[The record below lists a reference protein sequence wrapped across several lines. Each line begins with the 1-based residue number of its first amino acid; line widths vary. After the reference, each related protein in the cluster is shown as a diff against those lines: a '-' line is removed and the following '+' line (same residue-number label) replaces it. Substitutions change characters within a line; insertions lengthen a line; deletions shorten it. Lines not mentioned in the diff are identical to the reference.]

1 MTFMKTVP
9 AQGGAMNDWAEQ
21 FRQAIAATGLTP
33 PDTIIADGKIHRFT
47 TNGKPSDDAG
57 RYVLRLNV
65 LPAGW
70 FGDYRTG
77 LGQSWCSIE
86 RNKQTPE
93 QQRQYATLSKAI
105 QNAQYREK
113 KAEHDDAAEIAATIW
128 AAATPIDAAQTHGY
142 LAKKGIQAHGARLI
156 DTGAARSHC
165 GRLSPVLSG
174 PLLVIPM
181 RNAAGE
187 LRSLQFITADG
198 TKRPLTGGEKQ
209 GCHYRIDKA
218 DSAAR
223 GGILI
228 VCEGFA
234 TGASIHE
241 ATRQPVAVA
250 FDSGN
255 LEPVAKSLRKLY
267 PDAALIVAADD
278 DHQTEGNPGRTAA
291 TGAAKAVGGIVVY
304 PIFPADRPDKATD
317 FNDLQQLAG
326 CGLDAVKVCFAGAIE
341 SIAGCASDTRAG
353 GHIDVESTQSGTQE
367 NTPVPEPDPVQAT
380 HTEQATPGGDTSDTT
395 DTTAIAEGSEAPALP
410 WERTQDTETKATDN
424 TDKPP
429 MPSPFSALEDR
440 PRYVVLDDWEK
451 SSEGNHRPGVYW
463 CGVKVNKKGEI
474 EGELNDWVCS
484 PLHIDAVTFDG
495 QSNNFGRLLR
505 FKPTVGKWREWAMP
519 MELLAGD
526 GAQLRGELLAMGVE
540 LDPYKARQQLPH
552 YLQSERPKRRIHCAL
567 QVGWCGDSFVLPD
580 AVIGP
585 KSAGVIFQS
594 GERGHEEH
602 TQAGT
607 LAGWRDGIA
616 AKAVGN
622 PLLMLAVSASF
633 AGPLLQR
640 CNSEGGGFHVVGDSS
655 TGKTTLIEAACAT
668 WGGPG
673 FKRSW
678 RATANGMEGAAAMFN
693 DCLLALDEISEC
705 DPKEVGAIVY
715 ALGNGR
721 GKQRASRSGNA
732 RSVTRWRCFVIS
744 SGERTIAT
752 TMQEGGHRAKA
763 GQSMRLLDIPAA
775 QAFGAWDA
783 IHGATSPAAFSDAI
797 KRVAAQHHG
806 HSGRAFLEKLTFDTA
821 DYCAELDKIKA
832 LPLFATDGTEGQ
844 DKRAAARFALIGLA
858 GELATQYGVTG
869 WPVGDAVKAAAH
881 AFKLWQAG
889 RGKGNDERRQIADKV
904 RSFIE
909 RHGDARFSNADYTG
923 DTQPVRDR
931 AGWWRSKG
939 DGREYLFTADGM
951 RDALKGFDFKRALD
965 VLQELGALP
974 APGSDGKRARFYR
987 MGGVGAKLYP
997 ITPEN
1002 MEGGDYGA

>member
-1 MTFMKTVP
+1 MSALPISFAVASNP
-9 AQGGAMNDWAEQ
+9 EQAFQG
-21 FRQAIAATGLTP
+21 AISSAGLTP

-47 TNGKPSDDAG
+47 TNGKRGDDAG
-57 RYVLRLNV
+57 WYILHLDNI
-65 LPAGW
+65 PAGS
-70 FGDYRTG
+70 FGNWREGRTE
-77 LGQSWCSIE
+77 SWCSIE
-86 RNKQTPE
+86 RAAQTPE
-93 QQRQYATLSKAI
+93 QQKQYATLLKSM
-105 QNAQYREK
+105 QNARHRAK
-113 KAEHDDAAEIAATIW
+113 KAEHDAAAGMAQTIW
-128 AAATPIDAAQTHGY
+128 AAATPIDDAAAHGY
-142 LAKKGIQAHGARLI
+142 LVKKGIQAHGARLI
-156 DTGAARSHC
+156 DTAAARTHC
-165 GRLSPVLSG
+165 VKLSYSLSG

-181 RNAAGE
+181 SNAAGE
-187 LRSLQFITADG
+187 LRSLQFITVDG

-209 GCHYRIDKA
+209 GCHYRIDKP
-218 DSAAR
+218 DSVGQGA
-223 GGILI
+223 ILI

-241 ATRQPVAVA
+241 ATGQPVAVA
-250 FDSGN
+250 FDRGN

-278 DHQTEGNPGRTAA
+278 DHCTEGNPGRTAA
-291 TGAAKAVGGIVVY
+291 AGAANAVGGVVVF
-304 PIFPADRPDKATD
+304 PMFPADRPDKATD
-317 FNDLQQLAG
+317 FNDLHQLASG
-326 CGLDAVKVCFAGAIE
+326 GLDAVKTCFVGAVE
-341 SIAGCASDTRAG
+341 SVADCASVTGFG
-353 GHIDVESTQSGTQE
+353 GHID
-367 NTPVPEPDPVQAT
+367 PEPMQTVATVQAVT
-380 HTEQATPGGDTSDTT
+380 EHTEPTDTPTTT
-395 DTTAIAEGSEAPALP
+395 DDSEAPALP
-410 WERTQDTETKATDN
+410 
-424 TDKPP
+424 
-429 MPSPFSALEDR
+429 PSPFPGMDGR
-440 PRYVVLDDWEK
+440 PCYVVLDESTKAAD
-451 SSEGNHRPGVYW
+451 GNHRPGVFY
-463 CGVKVNKKGEI
+463 CGMTAGKKNEPPEPFDAWI
-474 EGELNDWVCS
+474 CS
-484 PLHIDAVTFDG
+484 PMHIDAVTFDG

-540 LDPYKARQQLPH
+540 LDPNKARQQLPH
-552 YLQSERPKRRIHCAL
+552 YLQSEHPKRRIHCAL
-567 QVGWCGDSFVLPD
+567 QVGWCGNSFVLPD

-602 TQAGT
+602 TQGGT

-732 RSVTRWRCFVIS
+732 RGVTRWRCFVIS

-763 GQSMRLLDIPAA
+763 GQSMRLLDILAA
-775 QAFGAWDA
+775 QTFGAWDA
-783 IHGATSPAAFSDAI
+783 LHGAESPAAFSDAI
-797 KRVAAQHHG
+797 KRAATQHHG
-806 HSGRAFLEKLTFDTA
+806 QAGRAFLEKLTFDPA

-844 DKRAAARFALIGLA
+844 DKRVAARFALIGLA

-923 DTQPVRDR
+923 DTQAVRDR
-931 AGWWRSKG
+931 AGWWRSNG
-939 DGREYLFTADGM
+939 ESREYLFTADGM
-951 RDALKGFDFKRALD
+951 REALKGFDFKRALD

-974 APGSDGKRARFYR
+974 APGADGKRARFYR
-987 MGGVGAKLYP
+987 VGGTGAKLYP
-997 ITPEN
+997 INPEN

>member
-1 MTFMKTVP
+1 MSALPIPFAVASNP
-9 AQGGAMNDWAEQ
+9 EQAFQG
-21 FRQAIAATGLTP
+21 AIAAAGLTP
-33 PDTIIADGKIHRFT
+33 PDSIIADGKIHRFS
-47 TNGKPSDDAG
+47 TNGKRSDDAG
-57 RYVLRLNV
+57 RYVLHLDG

-77 LGQSWCSIE
+77 LNQTWCSIE
-86 RNKQTPE
+86 RNAQTPE
-93 QQRQYATLSKAI
+93 QQKQYATLLKSM
-105 QNAQYREK
+105 QNARHREK
-113 KAEHDDAAEIAATIW
+113 KAEHDAAAGMAQTIW
-128 AAATPIDAAQTHGY
+128 AAATPIDDAAAHGY
-142 LAKKGIQAHGARLI
+142 LVKKGIQAHGARLI
-156 DTGAARSHC
+156 DTAAARAHC
-165 GRLSPVLSG
+165 VKLSYSLSG
-174 PLLVIPM
+174 SLLVIPM

-187 LRSLQFITADG
+187 LRSLQFITFDG

-209 GCHYRIDKA
+209 GCHYRIDST
-218 DSAAR
+218 DSAAHE
-223 GGILI
+223 GILI

-241 ATRQPVAVA
+241 ATGQPVAVA

-278 DHQTEGNPGRTAA
+278 DHQTTGNPGRTAA
-291 TGAAKAVGGIVVY
+291 AGAAKAVGGVVVV
-304 PIFPADRPDKATD
+304 PMFPADRPDKATD
-317 FNDLQQLAG
+317 FNDLHQLAG
-326 CGLDAVKVCFAGAIE
+326 GGLDAVQVCFAGAIE
-341 SIAGCASDTRAG
+341 SIAGCASDTVAG
-353 GHIDVESTQSGTQE
+353 GHIDAESTQAGTQE

-380 HTEQATPGGDTSDTT
+380 HTEQATPGEDTT
-395 DTTAIAEGSEAPALP
+395 DTTATTEGSEAPPLP
-410 WERTQDTETKATDN
+410 T
-424 TDKPP
+424 
-429 MPSPFSALEDR
+429 SPFPGMDGR
-440 PRYVVLDDWEK
+440 PRYVVLDDWTK
-451 SSEGNHRPGVYW
+451 SSDGNHKPGVYY
-463 CGVKVNKKGEI
+463 CGLTAGKKDSPPEPFDAWI
-474 EGELNDWVCS
+474 CS
-484 PLHIDAVTFDG
+484 PMHIDAVTFDG

-552 YLQSERPKRRIHCAL
+552 YLQSEHPKRRIHCAL

-732 RSVTRWRCFVIS
+732 RGVTRWRCFVIS

-775 QAFGAWDA
+775 QTFGAWDA
-783 IHGATSPAAFSDAI
+783 LHGATSPAAFSDAI
-797 KRVAAQHHG
+797 KRAAAQHHG
-806 HSGRAFLEKLTFDTA
+806 QAGRAFLEKLTFDTA

-832 LPLFATDGTEGQ
+832 LPLFASDGTEGQ

-904 RSFIE
+904 RGFIE

-923 DTQPVRDR
+923 DSQPVRDR
-931 AGWWRSKG
+931 AGWWRSNG

-951 RDALKGFDFKRALD
+951 REALKGFDFKRALD

-974 APGSDGKRARFYR
+974 APGADGKRARFYR
-987 MGGVGAKLYP
+987 VGGTGAKLYP

>member
-1 MTFMKTVP
+1 MSALPIPFAVASNP
-9 AQGGAMNDWAEQ
+9 EQAFQG
-21 FRQAIAATGLTP
+21 AIAAAGLTP
-33 PDTIIADGKIHRFT
+33 PDTIISDGKIHRFT
-47 TNGKPSDDAG
+47 TNGKRGDDAG
-57 RYVLRLNV
+57 WYILHLDNI
-65 LPAGW
+65 PAGS
-70 FGDYRTG
+70 FGNWREGRTET
-77 LGQSWCSIE
+77 WCSIE
-86 RNKQTPE
+86 RNAQTPE
-93 QQRQYATLSKAI
+93 QQKQHATLLKSM
-105 QNAQYREK
+105 QNARHRAK
-113 KAEHDDAAEIAATIW
+113 KAEHDAAAEIAAAIW
-128 AAATPIDAAQTHGY
+128 AAATPMDEAAAHGY
-142 LAKKGIQAHGARLI
+142 LVKKGIQAHGARMI
-156 DTGAARSHC
+156 HTIGARELSHF
-165 GRLSPVLSG
+165 GNLSPALSG

-209 GCHYRIDKA
+209 GCHYRIDKP
-218 DSAAR
+218 DSAAQ
-223 GGILI
+223 GAILI

-241 ATRQPVAVA
+241 ATGQPVAVA

-255 LEPVAKSLRKLY
+255 LEPVAKLLCKLY

-278 DHQTEGNPGRTAA
+278 DRQTEGNPGRTAA
-291 TGAAKAVGGIVVY
+291 AGAAKAVGCIVVF
-304 PIFPADRPDKATD
+304 PMFPADRPDTATD
-317 FNDLQQLAG
+317 FNDLHQLAG
-326 CGLDAVKVCFAGAIE
+326 GGLEAVKVCFTGAIE
-341 SIAGCASDTRAG
+341 SIAGCAIDTGAG
-353 GHIDVESTQSGTQE
+353 GHIDAQTSEGWPATGVAQSLWLSTDNNTNTDPANDPAAQSS
-367 NTPVPEPDPVQAT
+367 TPT
-380 HTEQATPGGDTSDTT
+380 TT
-395 DTTAIAEGSEAPALP
+395 DTTATTEGSETLLLP
-410 WERTQDTETKATDN
+410 
-424 TDKPP
+424 
-429 MPSPFSALEDR
+429 PSPFPGMDGR
-440 PRYVVLDDWEK
+440 PRYVVLDDWTK
-451 SSEGNHRPGVYW
+451 SSDGNHKPGVYY
-463 CGVKVNKKGEI
+463 CGLTADKKDSPPEPFDAWI
-474 EGELNDWVCS
+474 CS
-484 PLHIDAVTFDG
+484 PMHIDAVTFDG

-505 FKPTVGKWREWAMP
+505 FKPTVGKWREWGMP

-552 YLQSERPKRRIHCAL
+552 YLQSEHPKRGIHCAL

-732 RSVTRWRCFVIS
+732 RGVTRWRCFVIS

-775 QAFGAWDA
+775 QTFGAWDA
-783 IHGATSPAAFSDAI
+783 LHGAISPAAFSDAI
-797 KRVAAQHHG
+797 KRAAAQHHG
-806 HSGRAFLEKLTFDTA
+806 QAGRAFLEKLTFDA
-821 DYCAELDKIKA
+821 SDLCAMLEEVKA
-832 LPLFATDGTEGQ
+832 APMFATDGTEGQ

-858 GELATQYGVTG
+858 GELATDYGVTG
-869 WPVGDAVKAAAH
+869 WPVGAAGEAAAH
-881 AFKLWQAG
+881 GFKLWQSM
-889 RGKGNDERRQIADKV
+889 RGKGNDERRQILQRV
-904 RSFIE
+904 SGFIE
-909 RHGDARFSNADYTG
+909 RHGDGRFSDADTTN
-923 DTQPVRDR
+923 DVQIRDR
-931 AGWWRSKG
+931 AGWWRDTSG
-939 DGREYLFTADGM
+939 GREYLFTTDGM
-951 RDALKGFDFKRALD
+951 REATKGIDFKRALD
-965 VLQELGALP
+965 VLQEAKALP
-974 APGSDGKRARFYR
+974 TPGANGERARFIR
-987 MGGVGAKLYP
+987 IAGRGVKLYP
-997 ITPEN
+997 IDPDKLA
-1002 MEGGDYGA
+1002 GGEHGA

>member
-1 MTFMKTVP
+1 MSALPIPFAVASKP
-9 AQGGAMNDWAEQ
+9 EQ
-21 FRQAIAATGLTP
+21 AFQSAIAAAGLTP
-33 PDTIIADGKIHRFT
+33 PDSIIADGKIQRFS
-47 TNGKPSDDAG
+47 TNGKRGDDAG
-57 RYVLRLNV
+57 WYILHLDNI
-65 LPAGW
+65 PAGS
-70 FGDYRTG
+70 FGNWREGRTET
-77 LGQSWCSIE
+77 WCAIE
-86 RNKQTPE
+86 RTAQTPE
-93 QQRQYATLSKAI
+93 QQKHYATLLKSM
-105 QNAQYREK
+105 QNARHRAK
-113 KAEHDDAAEIAATIW
+113 KAEHDTAAKQAAAIW
-128 AAATPIDAAQTHGY
+128 AAATPIDDAAAHGY
-142 LAKKGIQAHGARLI
+142 IVKKGIQAHGARLI
-156 DTGAARSHC
+156 DTAAVRAHC
-165 GRLSPVLSG
+165 GKLSPALSG

-187 LRSLQFITADG
+187 LRSLQFISEDG

-209 GCHYRIDKA
+209 GCHYLIKPEIQA
-218 DSAAR
+218 AQSA
-223 GGILI
+223 ILS

-241 ATRQPVAVA
+241 ATGQPVAVA

-255 LEPVAKSLRKLY
+255 LEPVAKSLRRLY
-267 PDAALIVAADD
+267 PVAALIIAADD
-278 DHQTEGNPGRTAA
+278 DHHTTGNPGRAAA
-291 TGAAKAVGGIVVY
+291 TGAAKAVGGVMVV
-304 PIFPADRPDKATD
+304 PMFPADRPDKATD
-317 FNDLQQLAG
+317 FNDLHQLSG
-326 CGLDAVKVCFAGAIE
+326 GGLDAVQVCFAGAIE
-341 SIAGCASDTRAG
+341 SIAGCASDTGAG
-353 GHIDVESTQSGTQE
+353 GHIDAESTQAGTQE
-367 NTPVPEPDPVQAT
+367 NAPVPEPDPVQAT
-380 HTEQATPGGDTSDTT
+380 HTEQATPGGDITIATATT
-395 DTTAIAEGSEAPALP
+395 EGSEAPPLP
-410 WERTQDTETKATDN
+410 
-424 TDKPP
+424 
-429 MPSPFSALEDR
+429 PSPFPGMDGR
-440 PRYVVLDDWEK
+440 PRYVVLDDWTK
-451 SSEGNHRPGVYW
+451 SVEGNHKPGVYY
-463 CGVKVNKKGEI
+463 CGMTAGKKNEPP
-474 EGELNDWVCS
+474 EPFDAWVCS
-484 PLHIDAVTFDG
+484 PMHIDAVTFDG

-505 FKPTVGKWREWAMP
+505 FKPTVGRWREWAMP

-552 YLQSERPKRRIHCAL
+552 YLQSEHPKRRIHCAL

-732 RSVTRWRCFVIS
+732 RGVTRWRCFVIS

-775 QAFGAWDA
+775 QTYGAWDA
-783 IHGATSPAAFSDAI
+783 LHGATSPAAFSDAI
-797 KRVAAQHHG
+797 KRAAAQHHG
-806 HSGRAFLEKLTFDTA
+806 QAGRAFLEKLTFDA
-821 DYCAELDKIKA
+821 SDLCAMLEEVKA
-832 LPLFATDGTEGQ
+832 APMFATDGTEGQ

-858 GELATQYGVTG
+858 GELATDYGVTG
-869 WPVGDAVKAAAH
+869 WPVGAAGEAAAH
-881 AFKLWQAG
+881 GFKLWQSM
-889 RGKGNDERRQIADKV
+889 RGKGNDERRQILQRV
-904 RSFIE
+904 SGFIE
-909 RHGDARFSNADYTG
+909 RHGDGRFSDADTTN
-923 DTQPVRDR
+923 DVQIRDR
-931 AGWWRSKG
+931 AGWWRDTNG
-939 DGREYLFTADGM
+939 GREYLFTTDGM
-951 RDALKGFDFKRALD
+951 REATKGIDFKRALD
-965 VLQELGALP
+965 VLQEAKALP
-974 APGSDGKRARFYR
+974 TPGANGERARFIR
-987 MGGVGAKLYP
+987 IAGRGVKLYP
-997 ITPEN
+997 VDPDKLA
-1002 MEGGDYGA
+1002 GGEHGA

>member
-1 MTFMKTVP
+1 MSALPIPFAVASNP
-9 AQGGAMNDWAEQ
+9 EQAFQG
-21 FRQAIAATGLTP
+21 AIAAAGLTP
-33 PDTIIADGKIHRFT
+33 PDTIIADSKIHRFT
-47 TNGKPSDDAG
+47 TNGKRGDDAG
-57 RYVLRLNV
+57 RYVLHLDG

-77 LGQSWCSIE
+77 LSQSWCSIE
-86 RNKQTPE
+86 RSAQTPE
-93 QQRQYATLSKAI
+93 QQRQYATLLKSM
-105 QNAQYREK
+105 QNARHRAK
-113 KAEHDDAAEIAATIW
+113 KADHDAAAEMAAVIW
-128 AAATPIDAAQTHGY
+128 AAATPIDAAAAHGY
-142 LAKKGIQAHGARLI
+142 LVKKGIQAHGARLI
-156 DTGAARSHC
+156 DTAAARAHC
-165 GRLSPVLSG
+165 VKLSYSLSG

-209 GCHYRIDKA
+209 GCHYRIDKP
-218 DSAAR
+218 DSAAH
-223 GGILI
+223 GAILI

-241 ATRQPVAVA
+241 ATGQLVAMA

-267 PDAALIVAADD
+267 PDAELIVAADD

-291 TGAAKAVGGIVVY
+291 AGAAKAVGGIVVV
-304 PIFPADRPDKATD
+304 PMFPADKPDKATD
-317 FNDLQQLAG
+317 FNDLHQLAG
-326 CGLDAVKVCFAGAIE
+326 GGLDAVKVCFAGAIE
-341 SIAGCASDTRAG
+341 SIAGCASDTGAG
-353 GHIDVESTQSGTQE
+353 GHIDTESTQAGTQG
-367 NTPVPEPDPVQAT
+367 NAPLPEPDPVQAT
-380 HTEQATPGGDTSDTT
+380 HTEQATPGGDTTDTT
-395 DTTAIAEGSEAPALP
+395 DTTATTEGGEAPLLP
-410 WERTQDTETKATDN
+410 
-424 TDKPP
+424 
-429 MPSPFSALEDR
+429 PSPFPGMDGR
-440 PRYVVLDDWEK
+440 PRYVVLDDWSK
-451 SSEGNHRPGVYW
+451 SSDGNHKPGVYY
-463 CGVKVNKKGEI
+463 CGLTAGKKDSPPEPFDAWI
-474 EGELNDWVCS
+474 CS
-484 PLHIDAVTFDG
+484 PMHIDAVTFDG

-552 YLQSERPKRRIHCAL
+552 YLQSEHPKRRIHCAL

-585 KSAGVIFQS
+585 RAAGVIFQS

-607 LAGWRDGIA
+607 LVGWRNGIA

-721 GKQRASRSGNA
+721 GKQRANRSGNA
-732 RSVTRWRCFVIS
+732 RGVTRWRCFVIS

-775 QAFGAWDA
+775 QTFGAWDA
-783 IHGATSPAAFSDAI
+783 LHGATSPAAFSDAI
-797 KRVAAQHHG
+797 KRAAAQHHG
-806 HSGRAFLEKLTFDTA
+806 QAGRAFLEKLTFDTS
-821 DYCAELDKIKA
+821 DLCAMLEEVKA
-832 LPLFATDGTEGQ
+832 APMFATDGTEGQ

-858 GELATQYGVTG
+858 GELATDYGVTG
-869 WPVGDAVKAAAH
+869 WPVGAAGEAAAH
-881 AFKLWQAG
+881 GFKLWQSM
-889 RGKGNDERRQIADKV
+889 RGKGNDERRQILQRV
-904 RSFIE
+904 SGFIE
-909 RHGDARFSNADYTG
+909 RHGDGRFSDADTTN
-923 DTQPVRDR
+923 DVQTRDR
-931 AGWWRSKG
+931 AGWWRDTNG
-939 DGREYLFTADGM
+939 GREYLFTTDGM
-951 RDALKGFDFKRALD
+951 REATKGIEFKRALD
-965 VLQELGALP
+965 VLQEAKALP
-974 APGSDGKRARFYR
+974 KPGANGERARFIR
-987 MGGVGAKLYP
+987 IAGRGVKLYP
-997 ITPEN
+997 IDPDKLA
-1002 MEGGDYGA
+1002 GGEHGA

>member
-1 MTFMKTVP
+1 MSPLPISFVVASNP
-9 AQGGAMNDWAEQ
+9 EHAFQG
-21 FRQAIAATGLTP
+21 AIAAAGLTP

-47 TNGKPSDDAG
+47 TNGKRGDDAG
-57 RYVLRLNV
+57 WYILHLDNI
-65 LPAGW
+65 PAGS
-70 FGDYRTG
+70 FGNWREGRTET
-77 LGQSWCSIE
+77 WCSIE
-86 RNKQTPE
+86 RNAQTPE
-93 QQRQYATLSKAI
+93 QQLQYATLLKSM
-105 QNAQYREK
+105 QNARHRAK
-113 KAEHDDAAEIAATIW
+113 KAEHDAAAGMAQTIW
-128 AAATPIDAAQTHGY
+128 AAATPIDDAAAHGY
-142 LAKKGIQAHGARLI
+142 LVKKGTQPHGARLI
-156 DTGAARSHC
+156 DTAAARAHC
-165 GRLSPVLSG
+165 AKMSYSLSG

-218 DSAAR
+218 DSAAHR
-223 GGILI
+223 GILI

-241 ATRQPVAVA
+241 ATGQPVVVA

-255 LEPVAKSLRKLY
+255 LEPVAKALRKLY
-267 PDAALIVAADD
+267 PDAVLIVAADD
-278 DHQTEGNPGRTAA
+278 DHQTTGNPGRTAA
-291 TGAAKAVGGIVVY
+291 AGAAKAVGGVVVI
-304 PIFPADRPDKATD
+304 PMFPADRPDKATD
-317 FNDLQQLAG
+317 FNDLHQLAG
-326 CGLDAVKVCFAGAIE
+326 GGLDAVQVCFAGAIE
-341 SIAGCASDTRAG
+341 SIASCAIDTRSG
-353 GHIDVESTQSGTQE
+353 GHIDEKSTQAGTQE
-367 NTPVPEPDPVQAT
+367 NAPVPEPDPVQAM
-380 HTEQATPGGDTSDTT
+380 HTEQATPGGDTT
-395 DTTAIAEGSEAPALP
+395 DTTATTEGGEAPLLP
-410 WERTQDTETKATDN
+410 
-424 TDKPP
+424 
-429 MPSPFSALEDR
+429 PSPFPGMDGR
-440 PRYVVLDDWEK
+440 PRYVVLDDWSK
-451 SSEGNHRPGVYW
+451 SSDGNHKPGVYY
-463 CGVKVNKKGEI
+463 CGLTAGKKDSPPEPFDAWI
-474 EGELNDWVCS
+474 CS
-484 PLHIDAVTFDG
+484 PMHIDAVTFDG

-552 YLQSERPKRRIHCAL
+552 YLQSEHPKRRIHCAL

-721 GKQRASRSGNA
+721 GKQRAGRSGNA

-775 QAFGAWDA
+775 QTFGAWDA
-783 IHGATSPAAFSDAI
+783 LHGATSPAAFSDAI
-797 KRVAAQHHG
+797 KRAAAQHHG
-806 HSGRAFLEKLTFDTA
+806 QAGRAFLEKLTFDAA

-904 RSFIE
+904 RGFIE

-931 AGWWRSKG
+931 AGWWRSNG

-951 RDALKGFDFKRALD
+951 REALRGYDFKRALD

-974 APGSDGKRARFYR
+974 APGADGKRARFYR
-987 MGGVGAKLYP
+987 VGGTGAKLYP
-997 ITPEN
+997 VTHEN

>member
-1 MTFMKTVP
+1 MSALSTPFVVASNP
-9 AQGGAMNDWAEQ
+9 EQAFQSAIGAA
-21 FRQAIAATGLTP
+21 GLTP
-33 PDTIIADGKIHRFT
+33 PDIIIADGKIQRFS
-47 TNGKPSDDAG
+47 TNGKHGDDAG
-57 RYVLRLNV
+57 WYILHLDNI
-65 LPAGW
+65 PAGS
-70 FGDYRTG
+70 FGNWREG
-77 LGQSWCSIE
+77 RSESWCSIE
-86 RNKQTPE
+86 RNAQTPE
-93 QQRQYATLSKAI
+93 QQRQYATLLKSM
-105 QNAQYREK
+105 QNARHRAK
-113 KAEHDDAAEIAATIW
+113 KAEHDAAAEIAAAIW
-128 AAATPIDAAQTHGY
+128 AAATPIDDAAAHGY
-142 LAKKGIQAHGARLI
+142 LVKKGTQPHGAKLI
-156 DTGAARSHC
+156 DTTAARAHC
-165 GRLSPVLSG
+165 VKLSYSLSG

-187 LRSLQFITADG
+187 LRSLQFITQDG
-198 TKRPLTGGEKQ
+198 TKRPLTGGQKQ
-209 GCHYRIDKA
+209 GCHYRIDEP
-218 DSAAR
+218 DSAAHMA
-223 GGILI
+223 ILI
-228 VCEGFA
+228 LAEGYA
-234 TGASIHE
+234 TAASIHE
-241 ATRQPVAVA
+241 ATGQPVAVA

-291 TGAAKAVGGIVVY
+291 AGAAKAVGGIVA
-304 PIFPADRPDKATD
+304 FPMFPSDRPDKATD
-317 FNDLQQLAG
+317 FNDLHQLAG
-326 CGLDAVKVCFAGAIE
+326 GGLNAVKVCFAGAIE
-341 SIAGCASDTRAG
+341 SIAGCASDTGAG
-353 GHIDVESTQSGTQE
+353 GHIDSESTQGGTQE
-367 NTPVPEPDPVQAT
+367 NALVPKADPVQAT
-380 HTEQATPGGDTSDTT
+380 HTEQATPGGDRTDTT
-395 DTTAIAEGSEAPALP
+395 DTTATTEGSEAPPLP
-410 WERTQDTETKATDN
+410 A
-424 TDKPP
+424 
-429 MPSPFSALEDR
+429 SPFPGTDGR
-440 PRYVVLDDWEK
+440 PRYVVLDDWTK
-451 SSEGNHRPGVYW
+451 SVAGNHRPGVYY
-463 CGVKVNKKGEI
+463 CGMTAGKKNEPPEPFDAWI
-474 EGELNDWVCS
+474 CS
-484 PLHIDAVTFDG
+484 PMHIDAVTFDG

-505 FKPTVGKWREWAMP
+505 FKPTVGKWRDWAMP

-552 YLQSERPKRRIHCAL
+552 YLQSEHPKRRIHCAL

-580 AVIGP
+580 VVIGP
-585 KSAGVIFQS
+585 KAAGVIFQS

-607 LAGWRDGIA
+607 LAGWREGIA

-655 TGKTTLIEAACAT
+655 TGKTTLIEGACAT

-732 RSVTRWRCFVIS
+732 RGVTRWRCFVIS

-763 GQSMRLLDIPAA
+763 GQSMRLLDIQAA
-775 QAFGAWDA
+775 QVYGAWDA
-783 IHGATSPAAFSDAI
+783 LHGATSPAAFSDAI
-797 KRVAAQHHG
+797 KRTAAQHHG
-806 HSGRAFLEKLTFDTA
+806 HAGRAFLEKLTFDTA

-869 WPVGDAVKAAAH
+869 WPVGDAIKAAAQ

-904 RSFIE
+904 RGFIE

-931 AGWWRSKG
+931 AGWWRSNG

-951 RDALKGFDFKRALD
+951 REALKGFDFKRALD

-974 APGSDGKRARFYR
+974 APGADGKRARFYR
-987 MGGVGAKLYP
+987 VGGVGAKLYP

>member
-1 MTFMKTVP
+1 MSALPIPFAVARNP
-9 AQGGAMNDWAEQ
+9 EQ
-21 FRQAIAATGLTP
+21 AFQEAIAKAGLTP
-33 PDTIIADGKIHRFT
+33 PDTIIADGKTHRFT
-47 TNGKPSDDAG
+47 TNGKRSDDAG
-57 RYVLRLNV
+57 WYILHLDNI
-65 LPAGW
+65 PAGT
-70 FGDYRTG
+70 FGNWREG
-77 LGQSWCSIE
+77 RAESWCSVD
-86 RNKQTPE
+86 RNAQTPE
-93 QQRQYATLSKAI
+93 QQKQCATQLKSM
-105 QNAQYREK
+105 QNARHREK
-113 KAEHDDAAEIAATIW
+113 KAEHDAAAGMAQTIW
-128 AAATPIDAAQTHGY
+128 AAATPIDDAAAHGY
-142 LAKKGIQAHGARLI
+142 LVKKGTQPHGARLI
-156 DTGAARSHC
+156 DTAAARAHC
-165 GRLSPVLSG
+165 AKLSYSLSG

-209 GCHYRIDKA
+209 GCHYRIDKP
-218 DSAAR
+218 DPAAQ

-241 ATRQPVAVA
+241 ATGQPVAVA
-250 FDSGN
+250 FDAGN

-267 PDAALIVAADD
+267 PDAALIIAADD
-278 DHQTEGNPGRTAA
+278 DHQTTGNPGRTAA
-291 TGAAKAVGGIVVY
+291 AGATKAVGGVMVV
-304 PIFPADRPDKATD
+304 PMFPADRPDKATD
-317 FNDLQQLAG
+317 FNDLHQMAG
-326 CGLDAVKVCFAGAIE
+326 GGLDAVKVCFAGAIE
-341 SIAGCASDTRAG
+341 SIAGCASDTGAG
-353 GHIDVESTQSGTQE
+353 GQIE
-367 NTPVPEPDPVQAT
+367 PEPMQTMAT
-380 HTEQATPGGDTSDTT
+380 AQEVTEHTEATAATATT
-395 DTTAIAEGSEAPALP
+395 EGSE
-410 WERTQDTETKATDN
+410 TVTDN
-424 TDKPP
+424 AANDDEPP
-429 MPSPFSALEDR
+429 DDSFSVFPDIDAR
-440 PRYVVLDDWEK
+440 PRYVVLDDWAK
-451 SSEGNHRPGVYW
+451 DSAGKHKPGVYY
-463 CGVKVNKKGEI
+463 CYVKMSKKGEI
-474 EGELNDWVCS
+474 EGVIDQWFCS
-484 PLHIDAVTFDG
+484 PLHIEAITFDG
-495 QSNNFGRLLR
+495 QNNNFGRLLR

-526 GAQLRGELLAMGVE
+526 GSQLRGELLAMGVE
-540 LDPYKARQQLPH
+540 LDPYSRQQLPA
-552 YLQSERPKRRIHCAL
+552 YLNSVHPPRKIHCAL

-580 AVIGP
+580 TVIGP
-585 KSAGVIFQS
+585 KAAGVIFQS

-678 RATANGMEGAAAMFN
+678 RSTANGMEGAAAMFN

-732 RSVTRWRCFVIS
+732 RGVTRWRCFVIS

-763 GQSMRLLDIPAA
+763 GQSMRLLDITAA
-775 QAFGAWDA
+775 QAYGAWDA
-783 IHGATSPAAFSDAI
+783 LHGATSPAAFSDAI
-797 KRVAAQHHG
+797 KRAAAQHHG
-806 HSGRAFLEKLTFDTA
+806 QAGRAFLEKLTFDTA

-832 LPLFATDGTEGQ
+832 LPLFATDGLEGQ

-869 WPVGDAVKAAAH
+869 WPVGDAIKAATH
-881 AFKLWQAG
+881 AFKLWQTG

-904 RSFIE
+904 RGFIE

-923 DTQPVRDR
+923 DTTPVRER
-931 AGWWRSKG
+931 VGWWRSNG
-939 DGREYLFTADGM
+939 EGREYLFTADGM
-951 RDALKGFDFKRALD
+951 REALKGFDFKRALD

-974 APGSDGKRARFYR
+974 APGADGKRARFYR
-987 MGGVGAKLYP
+987 VGGTGAKLYP

>member
-1 MTFMKTVP
+1 M
-9 AQGGAMNDWAEQ
+9 A
-21 FRQAIAATGLTP
+21 GLTP
-33 PDTIIADGKIHRFT
+33 PDTIIADGKIHRFS
-47 TNGKPSDDAG
+47 TNGKRGDDAG
-57 RYVLRLNV
+57 WYILHQDNV
-65 LPAGW
+65 PAGS
-70 FGDYRTG
+70 FGNWREGRTET
-77 LGQSWCSIE
+77 WCSIE
-86 RNKQTPE
+86 CNAQTPE
-93 QQRQYATLSKAI
+93 QQKQYASLLKSM
-105 QNAQYREK
+105 QNARHRAK
-113 KAEHDDAAEIAATIW
+113 KAEHDEAAEMTAVTW
-128 AAATPIDAAQTHGY
+128 AAARPIDDAAAHGY
-142 LAKKGIQAHGARLI
+142 LVKKGIESHGARLI
-156 DTGAARSHC
+156 ETDVARVYC
-165 GRLSPVLSG
+165 GRLSPTLSG

-187 LRSLQFITADG
+187 MRSLQFITESG
-198 TKRPLTGGEKQ
+198 IKRPLTGGEKK
-209 GCHYRIDKA
+209 GCHYGIYKA
-218 DSAAR
+218 DSAAH
-223 GGILI
+223 GDILI

-241 ATRQPVAVA
+241 ATGQPVAVA

-255 LEPVAKSLRKLY
+255 LEPVAKALRKLY
-267 PDAALIVAADD
+267 PNVSLIVAADD

-291 TGAAKAVGGIVVY
+291 AGAAKAVGGILVV
-304 PIFPADRPDKATD
+304 PMFPAGRPDKATD
-317 FNDLQQLAG
+317 FNDLHQLAG
-326 CGLDAVKVCFAGAIE
+326 GGLVAVQVCFSGAIE
-341 SIAGCASDTRAG
+341 SVVNYGSDTWG
-353 GHIDVESTQSGTQE
+353 GGKTAPATDQAMATVQE
-367 NTPVPEPDPVQAT
+367 V
-380 HTEQATPGGDTSDTT
+380 TEQTEAADTP
-395 DTTAIAEGSEAPALP
+395 AVSENSEPSSLP
-410 WERTQDTETKATDN
+410 T
-424 TDKPP
+424 
-429 MPSPFSALEDR
+429 SPFPSMDDR
-440 PRYVVLDDWEK
+440 PRYVVLDDWTK
-451 SSEGNHRPGVYW
+451 TVDGNHRPGVYY
-463 CGVKVNKKGEI
+463 CGMTAGKKNEPPEPFDAWI
-474 EGELNDWVCS
+474 CS
-484 PLHIDAVTFDG
+484 PVHIDAVTFDG

-552 YLQSERPKRRIHCAL
+552 YLQNEHPKRHIHCAL

-585 KSAGVIFQS
+585 KAAGVIFQS

-602 TQAGT
+602 TQSGT

-616 AKAVGN
+616 TKALGN

-732 RSVTRWRCFVIS
+732 RGVTRWRCFVIS

-775 QAFGAWDA
+775 QAFGAWDD

-797 KRVAAQHHG
+797 KRAAAQHHG
-806 HSGRAFLEKLTFDTA
+806 QAGRAFLEKLTFDTS
-821 DYCAELDKIKA
+821 DLCAMLEEVKA
-832 LPLFATDGTEGQ
+832 APMFATDSTEGQ

-858 GELATQYGVTG
+858 GELATDYGVTG
-869 WPVGDAVKAAAH
+869 WPVGAAGEAAAH
-881 AFKLWQAG
+881 GFKLWQSM
-889 RGKGNDERRQIADKV
+889 RGKGNDERRQILQRV
-904 RSFIE
+904 SGFIE
-909 RHGDARFSNADYTG
+909 RHGDGRFSDADTNN
-923 DTQPVRDR
+923 DVQIRDR
-931 AGWWRSKG
+931 AGWWRDTNG
-939 DGREYLFTADGM
+939 GREYLFTTDGM
-951 RDALKGFDFKRALD
+951 REATKGIDFKRALD
-965 VLQELGALP
+965 VLQEAKAIPTPGAN
-974 APGSDGKRARFYR
+974 GERARFIR
-987 MGGVGAKLYP
+987 IAGRGVKLYP
-997 ITPEN
+997 VDPN
-1002 MEGGDYGA
+1002 KLAGGEHGA

>member
-1 MTFMKTVP
+1 MSALPIPFAVARNP
-9 AQGGAMNDWAEQ
+9 EQ
-21 FRQAIAATGLTP
+21 AFQEAIAKAGLTP
-33 PDTIIADGKIHRFT
+33 PDTIIADGKTHRFT
-47 TNGKPSDDAG
+47 TNGKRSDDAG
-57 RYVLRLNV
+57 WYILHLDNI
-65 LPAGW
+65 PAGT
-70 FGDYRTG
+70 FGNWREG
-77 LGQSWCSIE
+77 RAESWCSVD
-86 RNKQTPE
+86 RNAQTPE
-93 QQRQYATLSKAI
+93 QQKQCATQLKSM
-105 QNAQYREK
+105 QNARHREK
-113 KAEHDDAAEIAATIW
+113 KAEHDAAAGMAQTIW
-128 AAATPIDAAQTHGY
+128 AAATPIDDAAAHGY
-142 LAKKGIQAHGARLI
+142 LVKKGTQPHGARLI
-156 DTGAARSHC
+156 DTAAARAHC
-165 GRLSPVLSG
+165 AKLSYSLSG

-209 GCHYRIDKA
+209 GCHYRIDKP
-218 DSAAR
+218 DPAAQ

-241 ATRQPVAVA
+241 ATGQPVAVA
-250 FDSGN
+250 FDAGN

-267 PDAALIVAADD
+267 PDAALIIAADD
-278 DHQTEGNPGRTAA
+278 DHQTTGNPGRTAA
-291 TGAAKAVGGIVVY
+291 AGATKAVGGVMVV
-304 PIFPADRPDKATD
+304 PMFPADRPDKATD
-317 FNDLQQLAG
+317 FNDLHQMAG
-326 CGLDAVKVCFAGAIE
+326 GGLDAVKVCFAGAIE
-341 SIAGCASDTRAG
+341 SIAGCASDTGAG
-353 GHIDVESTQSGTQE
+353 GQIE
-367 NTPVPEPDPVQAT
+367 PEPMQTMAT
-380 HTEQATPGGDTSDTT
+380 AQEVTEHTEATAATATT
-395 DTTAIAEGSEAPALP
+395 EGSE
-410 WERTQDTETKATDN
+410 TVTDN
-424 TDKPP
+424 AANDDEPP
-429 MPSPFSALEDR
+429 DDSFSVFPDIDAR
-440 PRYVVLDDWEK
+440 PRYVVLDDWAK
-451 SSEGNHRPGVYW
+451 DSAGKHKPGVYY
-463 CGVKVNKKGEI
+463 CYVKMSKKGEI
-474 EGELNDWVCS
+474 EGVIDQWFCS
-484 PLHIDAVTFDG
+484 PLHIEAITFDG
-495 QSNNFGRLLR
+495 QNNNFGRLLR

-552 YLQSERPKRRIHCAL
+552 YLQSEHPKRRIHCAL

-732 RSVTRWRCFVIS
+732 RGVTRWRCFVIS

-775 QAFGAWDA
+775 QTYGAWDA
-783 IHGATSPAAFSDAI
+783 LHGATSPAAFSDAI
-797 KRVAAQHHG
+797 KRAAAQHHG
-806 HSGRAFLEKLTFDTA
+806 QAGRAFLEKLTFDA
-821 DYCAELDKIKA
+821 SDLCAMLEEVKA
-832 LPLFATDGTEGQ
+832 APMFATDGTEGQ

-858 GELATQYGVTG
+858 GELATDYGVTG
-869 WPVGDAVKAAAH
+869 WPVGAAGEAAAH
-881 AFKLWQAG
+881 GFKLWQSM
-889 RGKGNDERRQIADKV
+889 RGKGNDERRQILQRV
-904 RSFIE
+904 SGFIE
-909 RHGDARFSNADYTG
+909 RHGDGRFSDADTTN
-923 DTQPVRDR
+923 DVQIRDR
-931 AGWWRSKG
+931 AGWWRDTNG
-939 DGREYLFTADGM
+939 GREYLFTTDGM
-951 RDALKGFDFKRALD
+951 REATKGIDFKRALD
-965 VLQELGALP
+965 VLQEAKALP
-974 APGSDGKRARFYR
+974 TPGANGERARFIR
-987 MGGVGAKLYP
+987 IAGRGVKLYP
-997 ITPEN
+997 VDPDKLA
-1002 MEGGDYGA
+1002 GGEHGA

>member
-1 MTFMKTVP
+1 MSALPIPFAVP
-9 AQGGAMNDWAEQ
+9 SNPEQAFQG
-21 FRQAIAATGLTP
+21 AISSAGLTP
-33 PDTIIADGKIHRFT
+33 PDTIIADGKIHRFS
-47 TNGKPSDDAG
+47 TNGKRSDDAG
-57 RYVLRLNV
+57 WYILHPDNI
-65 LPAGW
+65 PAGS
-70 FGDYRTG
+70 FGNWREGRTET
-77 LGQSWCSIE
+77 WCSIE
-86 RNKQTPE
+86 RNAQTPE
-93 QQRQYATLSKAI
+93 QQRQYAMMLKSM
-105 QNAQYREK
+105 QNARHRAK
-113 KAEHDDAAEIAATIW
+113 KAEHDAAAEIAAVIW
-128 AAATPIDAAQTHGY
+128 AAATPIDDAAAHGY
-142 LAKKGIQAHGARLI
+142 LVKKGTQPHGAKLI
-156 DTGAARSHC
+156 DTAAARAHC
-165 GRLSPVLSG
+165 AKLSYSLSG

-187 LRSLQFITADG
+187 LRSLQFITDDG

-209 GCHYRIDKA
+209 GCHCRIDKP
-218 DSAAR
+218 DSAAH

-228 VCEGFA
+228 ICEGFA

-241 ATRQPVAVA
+241 ATVQPVVVA

-255 LEPVAKSLRKLY
+255 LEAVAKALRKSY
-267 PDAALIVAADD
+267 PLAALIVAADD
-278 DHQTEGNPGRTAA
+278 DYQTEGNPGRTAA
-291 TGAAKAVGGIVVY
+291 VGAAKAVGGVVVV
-304 PIFPADRPDKATD
+304 PMFPADRPDKATD
-317 FNDLQQLAG
+317 FNDLHQLAG
-326 CGLDAVKVCFAGAIE
+326 GGLDAVKVCFAGAIE
-341 SIAGCASDTRAG
+341 SIAYYAIDTRAG
-353 GHIDVESTQSGTQE
+353 GQND
-367 NTPVPEPDPVQAT
+367 PEPMQTVATVQEVNER
-380 HTEQATPGGDTSDTT
+380 TEPT
-395 DTTAIAEGSEAPALP
+395 DTTATTEDSEAPALP
-410 WERTQDTETKATDN
+410 
-424 TDKPP
+424 
-429 MPSPFSALEDR
+429 PSPFPGMDGR
-440 PRYVVLDDWEK
+440 PRYVVLDDWTK
-451 SSEGNHRPGVYW
+451 SVEGNHKPGVYY
-463 CGVKVNKKGEI
+463 CGLTAGKKDSPPEPFDAWI
-474 EGELNDWVCS
+474 CS
-484 PLHIDAVTFDG
+484 PVHIDAVTFDG

-526 GAQLRGELLAMGVE
+526 GSQLRGELLAMGVE

-552 YLQSERPKRRIHCAL
+552 YLQNEHPRRRIHCAL

-585 KSAGVIFQS
+585 KSTGVIFQS

-633 AGPLLQR
+633 AGPLLSR

-732 RSVTRWRCFVIS
+732 RGVTRWRCFVIS

-775 QAFGAWDA
+775 QTFGAWDTL
-783 IHGATSPAAFSDAI
+783 HGATSPAAFSDAI
-797 KRVAAQHHG
+797 KRAATQHHG
-806 HSGRAFLEKLTFDTA
+806 QAGRAFLEKLTFDTA
-821 DYCAELDKIKA
+821 DYCAELDKIKS
-832 LPLFATDGTEGQ
+832 LPLFASDGTEGQ

-931 AGWWRSKG
+931 AGWWRANG

-951 RDALKGFDFKRALD
+951 REALKGFDFKRALD

-974 APGSDGKRARFYR
+974 APGADGKRARFIR
-987 MGGVGAKLYP
+987 VGGMGSRLYP
-997 ITPEN
+997 INPEKL
-1002 MEGGDYGA
+1002 EGSDHGA

>member
-1 MTFMKTVP
+1 MYSSNTFAVAGNP
-9 AQGGAMNDWAEQ
+9 EQ
-21 FRQAIAATGLTP
+21 AFQAAIAAAGLTP

-47 TNGKPSDDAG
+47 TNGKRSDDAG
-57 RYVLRLNV
+57 RYVLHLDG

-77 LGQSWCSIE
+77 LNQTWCSIE
-86 RNKQTPE
+86 RNAQTPE
-93 QQRQYATLSKAI
+93 QQKQYATLLKSM
-105 QNAQYREK
+105 QNARHREK
-113 KAEHDDAAEIAATIW
+113 KAEHDTAAGMAQTIW
-128 AAATPIDAAQTHGY
+128 AAATPIDDAAAHGY
-142 LAKKGIQAHGARLI
+142 LVKKGIQPHGARLI
-156 DTGAARSHC
+156 DTTAARAHC
-165 GRLSPVLSG
+165 VKLSYSLSG

-187 LRSLQFITADG
+187 LRSVQFITADG

-209 GCHYRIDKA
+209 GCHYRIDKP
-218 DSAAR
+218 DSAAH

-241 ATRQPVAVA
+241 ATGQPVAVA

-255 LEPVAKSLRKLY
+255 LEHVAKSLRKLY

-291 TGAAKAVGGIVVY
+291 AGAAKAVGGFVV
-304 PIFPADRPDKATD
+304 PPMFPSDRPDKATD
-317 FNDLQQLAG
+317 FNDLHQLAG
-326 CGLDAVKVCFAGAIE
+326 GGLDAVKVCFAGAIE
-341 SIAGCASDTRAG
+341 SIAGCAIDTGAG
-353 GHIDVESTQSGTQE
+353 GHIDAEGTQAGTQG
-367 NTPVPEPDPVQAT
+367 NAPVPEPDPVQAM
-380 HTEQATPGGDTSDTT
+380 HTEQATPGGDTTDTT
-395 DTTAIAEGSEAPALP
+395 DTTATTEGGEAPLLP
-410 WERTQDTETKATDN
+410 
-424 TDKPP
+424 
-429 MPSPFSALEDR
+429 PSPFPGMDGR
-440 PRYVVLDDWEK
+440 PRYVVLDDWTK
-451 SSEGNHRPGVYW
+451 SSDGNHKPGVYY
-463 CGVKVNKKGEI
+463 CGLTAGKKDSPPEPFDAWI
-474 EGELNDWVCS
+474 CS
-484 PLHIDAVTFDG
+484 PMHIDAVTFDG

-552 YLQSERPKRRIHCAL
+552 YLQNEHPKRRIHCAL

-732 RSVTRWRCFVIS
+732 RGVTRWRCFVIS

-775 QAFGAWDA
+775 QVYGAWDVL
-783 IHGATSPAAFSDAI
+783 HGATSPAAFSDAI
-797 KRVAAQHHG
+797 KRAAAQHHG
-806 HSGRAFLEKLTFDTA
+806 QAGRAFLEKLTFDA
-821 DYCAELDKIKA
+821 SDLCAMLEEVKA
-832 LPLFATDGTEGQ
+832 APMFATDGTEGQ

-858 GELATQYGVTG
+858 GELATDYGVTG
-869 WPVGDAVKAAAH
+869 WPVGAAGEAAAH
-881 AFKLWQAG
+881 GFKLWQSM
-889 RGKGNDERRQIADKV
+889 RGKGNDERRQILQRV
-904 RSFIE
+904 SGFIE
-909 RHGDARFSNADYTG
+909 RHGDGRFSDADTTN
-923 DTQPVRDR
+923 DVQIRDR
-931 AGWWRSKG
+931 AGWWRDTNG
-939 DGREYLFTADGM
+939 GREYLFTTDGM
-951 RDALKGFDFKRALD
+951 REATKGIDFKRALD
-965 VLQELGALP
+965 VLQEAKALP
-974 APGSDGKRARFYR
+974 TPGANGERARFIR
-987 MGGVGAKLYP
+987 IAGRGVKLYP
-997 ITPEN
+997 VDPDKLA
-1002 MEGGDYGA
+1002 GGEHGA

>member
-1 MTFMKTVP
+1 MSALPIPFAVASNP
-9 AQGGAMNDWAEQ
+9 EQAFQG
-21 FRQAIAATGLTP
+21 AIAAAGLTP
-33 PDTIIADGKIHRFT
+33 PDSIIADGKIHRFT
-47 TNGKPSDDAG
+47 TNGKRGDDAG
-57 RYVLRLNV
+57 WYILHLDNI
-65 LPAGW
+65 PAGS
-70 FGDYRTG
+70 FGNWREGRTET
-77 LGQSWCSIE
+77 WCSIE
-86 RNKQTPE
+86 RSVQTPE
-93 QQRQYATLSKAI
+93 QQKQYATLLKSM
-105 QNAQYREK
+105 QNARHRAK
-113 KAEHDDAAEIAATIW
+113 KTEHDAAAEMASAIWAEATPLDDAAA
-128 AAATPIDAAQTHGY
+128 HGY
-142 LAKKGIQAHGARLI
+142 LVKKVVRGHGARLI
-156 DTGAARSHC
+156 GTAEARAHC
-165 GRLSPVLSG
+165 AKLSYSLSG

-187 LRSLQFITADG
+187 LRSLQFITEGG

-209 GCHYRIDKA
+209 GCHYRIDKP
-218 DSAAR
+218 DPAAQ
-223 GGILI
+223 GDILI

-241 ATRQPVAVA
+241 ATGQPVAVA

-255 LEPVAKSLRKLY
+255 LEPVAKSLRKLH

-278 DHQTEGNPGRTAA
+278 DYQTTGNPGRTAA
-291 TGAAKAVGGIVVY
+291 AGAAKAVGGIVVF
-304 PIFPADRPDKATD
+304 PMFPADRPDKATD
-317 FNDLQQLAG
+317 FNDLHQLAG
-326 CGLDAVKVCFAGAIE
+326 GGLDAVKVCFVGAIE
-341 SIAGCASDTRAG
+341 SAASYASDTGAG
-353 GHIDVESTQSGTQE
+353 GYIESK
-367 NTPVPEPDPVQAT
+367 PVQTVAT
-380 HTEQATPGGDTSDTT
+380 VQEVVATLDTATT
-395 DTTAIAEGSEAPALP
+395 EGSEAPSLP
-410 WERTQDTETKATDN
+410 A
-424 TDKPP
+424 
-429 MPSPFSALEDR
+429 SPFPGMDGR
-440 PRYVVLDDWEK
+440 PRYVVLDDWTK
-451 SSEGNHRPGVYW
+451 AVDGNHRPGVYY
-463 CGVKVNKKGEI
+463 CGLTAGKKDSPPEPFDAWI
-474 EGELNDWVCS
+474 CS
-484 PLHIDAVTFDG
+484 PMHIDAVTFDG
-495 QSNNFGRLLR
+495 QSNNFGILLR
-505 FKPTVGKWREWAMP
+505 FKPTVGNWREWAMP

-526 GAQLRGELLAMGVE
+526 GVQLRAELMAMGVR
-540 LDPYKARQQLPH
+540 LDPYKAKQQLPH
-552 YLQSERPKRRIHCAL
+552 YLQNEIPKRRIHCAL

-585 KSAGVIFQS
+585 RAAGVIFQS

-607 LAGWRDGIA
+607 LTGWRDGIA
-616 AKAVGN
+616 SKAVGN

-732 RSVTRWRCFVIS
+732 RGVTRWRCFVIS

-775 QAFGAWDA
+775 QTHGAWDVL
-783 IHGATSPAAFSDAI
+783 HGAVSPAAFSDAI
-797 KRVAAQHHG
+797 KRAAAQHHG
-806 HSGRAFLEKLTFDTA
+806 QAGRAFLEKLTFDTA
-821 DYCAELDKIKA
+821 DYCVELDKIKA
-832 LPLFATDGTEGQ
+832 LQLFASDGTEGQ

-869 WPVGDAVKAAAH
+869 WPVGDAIKAAAH

-904 RSFIE
+904 RGFIE

-931 AGWWRSKG
+931 AGWWRSNG

-951 RDALKGFDFKRALD
+951 REALKGFDFKRALD

-974 APGSDGKRARFYR
+974 APGADGKRARFYR
-987 MGGVGAKLYP
+987 VGGNGAKLYP
-997 ITPEN
+997 ITPEKL
-1002 MEGGDYGA
+1002 EGGDYGA

>member
-1 MTFMKTVP
+1 
-9 AQGGAMNDWAEQ
+9 MNDPIEL
-21 FRQAIAATGLTP
+21 FKQAIAAAGLTP
-33 PDTIIADGKIHRFT
+33 PDSIIADGKIHRFA
-47 TNGKPSDDAG
+47 TNHKRGDDAG
-57 RYVLRLNV
+57 WYILHLDNI
-65 LPAGW
+65 PAGT
-70 FGDYRTG
+70 FGNWREG
-77 LGQSWCSIE
+77 RAESWCSIE
-86 RNKQTPE
+86 RTVQTPE
-93 QQRQYATLSKAI
+93 QQKQYATLLKSM
-105 QNAQYREK
+105 QNTRHRAK
-113 KAEHDDAAEIAATIW
+113 KAEHDTAAEMAAAIW
-128 AAATPIDAAQTHGY
+128 TAATPIDDAVAHGY
-142 LAKKGIQAHGARLI
+142 LVSKGIQSHGARLI
-156 DTGAARSHC
+156 DTAAARAHC
-165 GRLSPVLSG
+165 SRLSHTLSG

-187 LRSLQFITADG
+187 LRSLQFISEATGDN
-198 TKRPLTGGEKQ
+198 KRPLTGGEKQ
-209 GCHYRIDKA
+209 GCHYSMGSPQTAPATAIV
-218 DSAAR
+218 
-223 GGILI
+223 I

-241 ATRQPVAVA
+241 ATGQAVAVA
-250 FDSGN
+250 FDAGN
-255 LEPVAKSLRKLY
+255 LEAVAKSLRKLY
-267 PDAALIVAADD
+267 PDAALILAADD
-278 DHQTEGNPGRTAA
+278 DHQTAGNPGRTAA
-291 TGAAKAVGGIVVY
+291 TGAAKAVGGIVAIPV
-304 PIFPADRPDKATD
+304 FPADRPDSATD
-317 FNDLQQLAG
+317 FNDLHQLA
-326 CGLDAVKVCFAGAIE
+326 GLDAVQVCFAGAIE
-341 SIAGCASDTRAG
+341 SVAGYESDTGAG
-353 GHIDVESTQSGTQE
+353 GQIDSETVQDVATVQELVLQNSAEAISTTSTS
-367 NTPVPEPDPVQAT
+367 T
-380 HTEQATPGGDTSDTT
+380 TEGGDTPPL
-395 DTTAIAEGSEAPALP
+395 PA
-410 WERTQDTETKATDN
+410 
-424 TDKPP
+424 
-429 MPSPFSALEDR
+429 SPFPGLDER
-440 PRYVVLDDWEK
+440 PRYVVLDDWTK
-451 SSEGNHRPGVYW
+451 SAEGNHRPGVYF
-463 CGVKVNKKGEI
+463 CGLTAGKNNAPPEPFDAWI
-474 EGELNDWVCS
+474 CS

-526 GAQLRGELLAMGVE
+526 GSQLRGELLAMGAE

-552 YLQSERPKRRIHCAL
+552 YLQSEHPKRRIHCAL

-607 LAGWRDGIA
+607 LAGWKEGIA

-655 TGKTTLIEAACAT
+655 TGKTTVIEAACAT

-732 RSVTRWRCFVIS
+732 RGVTRWRCFVIS

-775 QAFGAWDA
+775 QSFGAWDTL
-783 IHGATSPAAFSDAI
+783 HGATSPAAFSDAL
-797 KRVAAQHHG
+797 KRAAAQHHG
-806 HSGRAFLEKLTFDTA
+806 QAGRAFLEKLTFDTA

-832 LPLFATDGTEGQ
+832 LPLFATNSTEGQ
-844 DKRAAARFALIGLA
+844 DKRAAGRFALIGLA

-869 WPVGDAVKAAAH
+869 WPVGEAVKAAAL

-889 RGKGNDERRQIADKV
+889 RGKGNDERRQIADKL
-904 RSFIE
+904 RGFIE

-931 AGWWRSKG
+931 AGWWRSNG
-939 DGREYLFTADGM
+939 DGREYLFNAEGM
-951 RDALKGFDFKRALD
+951 REALKGFDFKRALD

-974 APGSDGKRARFYR
+974 APGADGKRARFYR
-987 MGGVGAKLYP
+987 VGGMGAKLYP
-997 ITPEN
+997 ITPEY

>member
-1 MTFMKTVP
+1 MSALAIPFAVASNP
-9 AQGGAMNDWAEQ
+9 EQ
-21 FRQAIAATGLTP
+21 AFQAAIAAAGLPP
-33 PDTIIADGKIHRFT
+33 PDSIIADGKIQRFS
-47 TNGKPSDDAG
+47 TNGKRGDDAG
-57 RYVLRLNV
+57 WYILHLDNI
-65 LPAGW
+65 PAGS
-70 FGDYRTG
+70 FGNWREGRTE
-77 LGQSWCSIE
+77 SWCSIE
-86 RNKQTPE
+86 RNAQTPE
-93 QQRQYATLSKAI
+93 QQRQYAALLKSM
-105 QNAQYREK
+105 QNARHRAK
-113 KAEHDDAAEIAATIW
+113 KAEHDAAAEIAATIW
-128 AAATPIDAAQTHGY
+128 AAATPIPDAAAHGY
-142 LAKKGIQAHGARLI
+142 LVKKGIQAHGARLI
-156 DTGAARSHC
+156 ETAAARAHC
-165 GRLSPVLSG
+165 AKLSYSLSG

-209 GCHYRIDKA
+209 GCHYRIDKP
-218 DSAAR
+218 DSAAH
-223 GGILI
+223 GVILI

-241 ATRQPVAVA
+241 ATGQPVAVA

-291 TGAAKAVGGIVVY
+291 AGAAKAVGGIVVV
-304 PIFPADRPDKATD
+304 PMFPADRPNEATD
-317 FNDLQQLAG
+317 FNDLHQLAG
-326 CGLDAVKVCFAGAIE
+326 SGLDAVKTCFAGAVESVADCVIDTGAGGQIE
-341 SIAGCASDTRAG
+341 SEPMQTVAT
-353 GHIDVESTQSGTQE
+353 VQE
-367 NTPVPEPDPVQAT
+367 VIER
-380 HTEQATPGGDTSDTT
+380 TT
-395 DTTAIAEGSEAPALP
+395 DTPITTDDSKAPALP
-410 WERTQDTETKATDN
+410 T
-424 TDKPP
+424 
-429 MPSPFSALEDR
+429 SPFPGMDGR

-451 SSEGNHRPGVYW
+451 SSDGNHRPGVYW

-474 EGELNDWVCS
+474 EGEFNDWVCS

-552 YLQSERPKRRIHCAL
+552 YLQSEHPKRRIHCAL

-633 AGPLLQR
+633 VGPLLQR

-655 TGKTTLIEAACAT
+655 TGKTTMIEAACAT

-732 RSVTRWRCFVIS
+732 RGVTRWRCFVIS

-775 QAFGAWDA
+775 QTFGAWDA
-783 IHGATSPAAFSDAI
+783 LHGATSPAAFSDAI
-797 KRVAAQHHG
+797 KRAAAQHHG
-806 HSGRAFLEKLTFDTA
+806 QAGRAFLEKLTFDA
-821 DYCAELDKIKA
+821 SDLCAMLEEVKA
-832 LPLFATDGTEGQ
+832 APMFATDGTEGQ

-858 GELATQYGVTG
+858 GELATDYGVTG
-869 WPVGDAVKAAAH
+869 WPVGAAGEAAAH
-881 AFKLWQAG
+881 GFKLWQSM
-889 RGKGNDERRQIADKV
+889 RGKGNDERRQILQRV
-904 RSFIE
+904 SGFIE
-909 RHGDARFSNADYTG
+909 RHGDGRFSDADTTN
-923 DTQPVRDR
+923 DVQIRDR
-931 AGWWRSKG
+931 AGWWRDTSG
-939 DGREYLFTADGM
+939 GREYLFTTDGM
-951 RDALKGFDFKRALD
+951 REATKGIDFKRALD
-965 VLQELGALP
+965 VLQEAKALP
-974 APGSDGKRARFYR
+974 TPGANGERARFIR
-987 MGGVGAKLYP
+987 IAGRGVKLYP
-997 ITPEN
+997 IDPDKLA
-1002 MEGGDYGA
+1002 GGEHGA